1 MRRLSAEDGGKELPA
16 NLEVGEG
23 YVPVCGVVG
32 VGAGHQQR
40 VVLLQAADVLA
51 VIGVGGGRVHICSV
65 ERGLVR
71 PVVMDVHV
79 IESEPVLSRRLVE
92 RVWHL

>member
-23 YVPVCGVVG
+23 YVPACGVVS

-51 VIGVGGGRVHICSV
+51 VIGVGGGCVHICSV
-65 ERGLVR
+65 ERSLMR
-71 PVVMDVHV
+71 PVVMDEHV
-79 IESEPVLSRRLVE
+79 IQIEPVLSRRLVE
-92 RVWHL
+92 RV